1 MPTVIRWKGNR
12 QMPRRGLSGTERKQK
27 EGVLFQRDLQ
37 PQRMN
42 LTEGDV
48 VYVYK
53 PAPLGEREDGREKR
67 VPVRIL
73 KLYRNHALC
82 KVGSVRE
89 SFTYAEIAQGMLGK
103 SN

>member
-1 MPTVIRWKGNR
+1 MKEDIKRAVIELLKTNHK
-12 QMPRRGLSGTERKQK
+12 ERKQK

>member
-1 MPTVIRWKGNR
+1 MKTNHK
-12 QMPRRGLSGTERKQK
+12 ERKQK

-53 PAPLGEREDGREKR
+53 PAPDRKSTRL
-67 VPVRIL
+67 
-73 KLYRNHALC
+73 NSSHAN
-82 KVGSVRE
+82 E
-89 SFTYAEIAQGMLGK
+89 SRMPSSA
-103 SN
+103 

>member
-1 MPTVIRWKGNR
+1 MKTNHK
-12 QMPRRGLSGTERKQK
+12 ERKQK

-53 PAPLGEREDGREKR
+53 PAPLGE
-67 VPVRIL
+67 
-73 KLYRNHALC
+73 
-82 KVGSVRE
+82 
-89 SFTYAEIAQGMLGK
+89 K
-103 SN
+103 SAGQNFKTI

>member
-1 MPTVIRWKGNR
+1 MKTNHK
-12 QMPRRGLSGTERKQK
+12 ERKQK

-53 PAPLGEREDGREKR
+53 PAPLGEREDGREKECR
-67 VPVRIL
+67 
-73 KLYRNHALC
+73 
-82 KVGSVRE
+82 SE
-89 SFTYAEIAQGMLGK
+89 F
-103 SN
+103 

>member
-1 MPTVIRWKGNR
+1 MKTNHK
-12 QMPRRGLSGTERKQK
+12 ERKQK

-42 LTEGDV
+42 LTEGD
-48 VYVYK
+48 VYK

>member
-1 MPTVIRWKGNR
+1 MKTNHK
-12 QMPRRGLSGTERKQK
+12 ERKQK

-73 KLYRNHALC
+73 KNHALC

>member
-1 MPTVIRWKGNR
+1 MKTNHK
-12 QMPRRGLSGTERKQK
+12 ERKQK
-27 EGVLFQRDLQ
+27 EGVLFQRNLQ

-89 SFTYAEIAQGMLGK
+89 SFTYAEIAQGMWGT

>member
-1 MPTVIRWKGNR
+1 MKTNHK
-12 QMPRRGLSGTERKQK
+12 ERKQK

-53 PAPLGEREDGREKR
+53 PAPLGEREDG
-67 VPVRIL
+67 PVSYTHL
-73 KLYRNHALC
+73 TLP
-82 KVGSVRE
+82 
-89 SFTYAEIAQGMLGK
+89 TIA
-103 SN
+103 